1 MRQTEYYQLNF
12 EIEIE
17 TNDRQVYRDTQTN
30 KDREGDRHMYTVRL
44 TDGMTSAYVSREKY
58 ISYSKVI

>member
-1 MRQTEYYQLNF
+1 MDTILSLGEY
-12 EIEIE
+12 
-17 TNDRQVYRDTQTN
+17 
-30 KDREGDRHMYTVRL
+30 RHIYTVRL